1 MLRVYTAS
9 KLKHAA
15 KWRDLCAAHGH
26 IQCHARWLK
35 HNTIGTPDTP
45 EHAAEFWLQD
55 EQDVKHADV
64 VLVFADGDD
73 HLRGALVEAGM
84 AIAYGVP
91 VIVIGK
97 HPDYGTWQ
105 HHPGVRRVASLDLA
119 IDVLR
124 VLRPRYHE
132 PRRFKSM
139 YETIEAQERGNFYD

>member
-15 KWRDLCAAHGH
+15 MWRDLCARTYHV
-26 IQCHARWLK
+26 QFHARWLK
-35 HNTIGTPDTP
+35 HNSIGTPDTP

-64 VLVFADGDD
+64 VMVFASGDD

-91 VIVIGK
+91 VIVVGT

-105 HHPGVRRVASLDLA
+105 HHPGVMRVADLDA
-119 IDVLR
+119 AVDAMR
-124 VLRPRYHE
+124 RLRPRYRE
-132 PRRFKSM
+132 PARFKRM
-139 YETIEAQERGNFYD
+139 YETIDSADRGNF